1 MVRSLYQAKA
11 ARQIFRAYKN
21 SLRGDAKN
29 IVMIA
34 FDLLFLQGRDLR
46 RVPLL
51 DRKKAL
57 KEVISGTAI
66 EYSEHFEMDGAELY
80 QRACKAELE
89 GVVSKSQIRS
99 TPEGAATTGSR
110 RPAPIAKRWQ

>member
-80 QRACKAELE
+80 QRA
-89 GVVSKSQIRS
+89 VVSKSQIRP